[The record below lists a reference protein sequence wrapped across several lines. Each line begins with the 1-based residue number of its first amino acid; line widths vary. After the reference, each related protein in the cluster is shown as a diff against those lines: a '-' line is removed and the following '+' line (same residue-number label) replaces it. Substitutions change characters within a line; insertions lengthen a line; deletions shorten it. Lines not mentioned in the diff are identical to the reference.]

1 MLDGWPRE
9 DIIKHLEDCYAPDL
23 SPQRMA
29 ATLAEAC
36 MDLDLGSPDDDITII
51 VYKLRKRQA
60 VNVLIGPPAHREDD
74 ESVMRMFFSKEGR
87 HIVCGGTTAQAA
99 SRYLRAPVVP
109 LPDTGTEEIPRPLRS
124 KASTL

>member
-60 VNVLIGPPAHREDD
+60 VNVLIGPPRIE
-74 ESVMRMFFSKEGR
+74 RM
-87 HIVCGGTTAQAA
+87 T
-99 SRYLRAPVVP
+99 
-109 LPDTGTEEIPRPLRS
+109 
-124 KASTL
+124 KA